1 MCVRLATNSH
11 DPQSTQEGGS
21 SRRRPG
27 FPCAA
32 SGRGPSRAG
41 FLFEARAP
49 RAPRA
54 PRPARPA
61 PRAPRA
67 LFSLSPMN
75 PSDARGGGSAALL
88 RVLLGLCLAATSH
101 GTVRCGKGKY
111 GQEKYLHVYVRS
123 QIDKCPGSGA
133 LRPAPDW
140 ADTASGSKGQAWL
153 CMRTSTS
160 LDAIGGDSQCSDS
173 AGYTGLSNR
182 GSRNDS
188 PVGGTAPWR
197 RAGGKNASPS
207 WKVRRRF

>member
-1 MCVRLATNSH
+1 
-11 DPQSTQEGGS
+11 
-21 SRRRPG
+21 
-27 FPCAA
+27 
-32 SGRGPSRAG
+32 
-41 FLFEARAP
+41 
-49 RAPRA
+49 
-54 PRPARPA
+54 
-61 PRAPRA
+61 
-67 LFSLSPMN
+67 MN
-75 PSDARGGGSAALL
+75 PSDARAGGSAALL

-133 LRPAPDW
+133 LRDAPDW
-140 ADTASGSKGQAWL
+140 ADTEWGSKGQAWL

-160 LDAIGGDSQCSDS
+160 DAMSSDNECSTSD
-173 AGYTGLSNR
+173 YTGLSNR
-182 GSRNDS
+182 GTRNDS